1 MRVCL
6 KFSRVSTSRTSIL
19 LLVALTLAGCAAQ
32 RAYKEGTTSLQQG
45 HVAAGLTK
53 LQEAVTLE
61 PKSVKYRMAL
71 VRAKEDV
78 IRSSLD
84 QANALLVA
92 HQHDAAAVQYKKVLT
107 VDGNNERALAGLRE
121 IDTQRRHL
129 SLLADANA
137 AWERNA
143 KDEAGI
149 KVRAILTEN
158 PTHEGAR
165 QLQQAIDKREDSSAP
180 PTALA
185 AAYKKPI
192 TIEFKDAPL
201 KTIFEVI
208 SRSSGLNFIFDKDI
222 RTDQKTS
229 IFLKNSTVEAAVNV
243 MLITNQLEQQVLD
256 GNTLLLYPRTAAKQK
271 DYQPLTIKSFYLTNA
286 EAKTVAATLKTL
298 LKSQDV
304 VVDEK
309 LNMLLIKDSPEVIRL
324 AEKLVDLHDV
334 PEPEVMMEVEIL
346 EVKRSKLLDLGVRW
360 PEKVDFSPLPKTSG
374 GILTVEDFRNIGAD
388 RIGVTVAPASINL
401 QKQDTDA
408 NILANPRI
416 RSRNREKARV
426 LIGERVPNITTTST
440 STGFVSES
448 VNYVDVG
455 LKLDVEPVIYPNNE
469 VAIKASLEVSSIV
482 RQIQTK
488 SGTLAFQIGTR
499 TATSVLRL
507 KDGENQVLAGLI
519 NDEDR
524 QTANKIPGLGD
535 LPLVG
540 RLFGSQTNDGSKT
553 EIVLSITPHVLRNIP
568 RPSATQAEF
577 SIGTDSSMRNNSS
590 LGAMMTAAPPPSASS
605 PPAIRERSITP
616 QANNESPAA
625 QLPQTYS
632 ANAAPAEASATGE
645 APAPGPSTTPVGLA
659 ELRWQ
664 GPTQLKSG
672 DNFALQLL
680 MQSDLP
686 IVSLPMAVGFDPQVL
701 QVTSVLE
708 GDFLKQGGA
717 PTSFTSRV
725 DPNGHIL
732 MTATRSGESGA
743 TQLNSIATINFRAIA
758 TNPEARVQLLTIAP
772 IGVNGTAINAPLP
785 LPKTLAIEP

>member
-1 MRVCL
+1 MTGRSEPRRL
-6 KFSRVSTSRTSIL
+6 SLPRTAIL
-19 LLVALTLAGCAAQ
+19 LLATLALVGCAAQ
-32 RAYKEGTTSLQQG
+32 RAYQEGTASLQQG
-45 HVAAGLTK
+45 QIATGLTK

-71 VRAKEDV
+71 IRAKEDV
-78 IRSSLD
+78 IRTSLD
-84 QANALLVA
+84 QANALLTA
-92 HQHDAAAVQYKKVLT
+92 HQHDAAEAQYKKALM
-107 VDGNNERALAGLRE
+107 VDGSNERALAGLRE
-121 IDTQRRHL
+121 IDTYRRHL
-129 SLLADANA
+129 THLAEAKA
-137 AWERNA
+137 AWERDA
-143 KDEAGI
+143 KDEAQN
-149 KVRAILTEN
+149 KVRTILTEN
-158 PTHEGAR
+158 PNHEGAR
-165 QLQQAIDKREDSSAP
+165 QLQRAIDTKEERAAP

-185 AAYKKPI
+185 AAYKKPL

-208 SRSSGLNFIFDKDI
+208 SRTSGLNFIFDKDI
-222 RTDQKTS
+222 RTDQRTS

-243 MLITNQLEQQVLD
+243 MLLTNQLEQRVLD

-271 DYQPLTIKSFYLTNA
+271 DYQPLSIKSFYLTNA
-286 EAKTVAATLKTL
+286 EAKNVAATLKTL

-360 PEKVDFSPLPKTSG
+360 PEKVDFSPLPKVSG
-374 GILTVEDFRNIGAD
+374 GILTVEDLRNIGAD
-388 RIGVTVAPASINL
+388 RIGVTISPASVSI

-455 LKLDVEPVIYPNNE
+455 LKLDVEPIIYPNNE
-469 VAIKASLEVSSIV
+469 VAIRAALEVSSIV

-524 QTANKIPGLGD
+524 KTANKIPGLGD

-577 SIGTDSSMRNNSS
+577 AIGTDSSMRSNGS
-590 LGAMMTAAPPPSASS
+590 LGTITTPTPSPAPPVPREQETASQPAAEGLAPKPSIPTPVYPSGAEAVTTE
-605 PPAIRERSITP
+605 PNPEPGITP
-616 QANNESPAA
+616 AGQAA
-625 QLPQTYS
+625 
-632 ANAAPAEASATGE
+632 
-645 APAPGPSTTPVGLA
+645 
-659 ELRWQ
+659 LRWQ
-664 GPTQLKSG
+664 GPSQLKAG
-672 DNFALQLL
+672 DTFSVQLI

-701 QVTSVLE
+701 QVTGVLE
-708 GDFLKQGGA
+708 GDFLKQGGV
-717 PTSFTSRV
+717 PTKFTSRV
-725 DPNGHIL
+725 DPSGHIL
-732 MTATRSGESGA
+732 MTSTRSGESGA
-743 TQLNSIATINFRAIA
+743 TQLNSIATISFRAIA
-758 TNPEARVQLLTIAP
+758 TSPDAKVQLLTIAP
-772 IGVNGTAINAPLP
+772 IGVSGIAVNTPLP
-785 LPKTLAIEP
+785 QPKTLTIEP

>member
-1 MRVCL
+1 MMGRL
-6 KFSRVSTSRTSIL
+6 KPSYVSISWAGTL
-19 LLVALTLAGCAAQ
+19 LLAALTLAGCAAQ
-32 RAYKEGTTSLQQG
+32 RAYKQGTTSLKQG
-45 HVAAGLTK
+45 HIAAGLTK

-61 PKSVKYRMAL
+61 PQSVKYRMAYI
-71 VRAKEDV
+71 RAKEDV
-78 IRSSLD
+78 IRTTLD
-84 QANALLVA
+84 QANMLLA
-92 HQHDAAAVQYKKVLT
+92 SRQHDAAEAQYKKTLT

-121 IDTQRRHL
+121 IDTYRRHL
-129 SLLADANA
+129 ALLGDAKA
-137 AWERNA
+137 AWERDAN
-143 KDEAGI
+143 DEAYA
-149 KVRAILTEN
+149 KVRVILTEN
-158 PTHEGAR
+158 PDHDGAR
-165 QLQQAIDKREDSSAP
+165 QLQQAIDKKQESSAP
-180 PTALA
+180 PTVLA
-185 AAYKKPI
+185 IAYKKPI

-208 SRSSGLNFIFDKDI
+208 SRTSGLNFIFDKDI

-243 MLITNQLEQQVLD
+243 MLLTNQLEQRVLD

-271 DYQPLTIKSFYLTNA
+271 DYQPLSIKSFYLTNA
-286 EAKTVAATLKTL
+286 EAKNVAATLKTL

-324 AEKLVDLHDV
+324 AEKLVELHDV

-346 EVKRSKLLDLGVRW
+346 EVKRSKLMDLGVRW
-360 PEKVDFSPLPKTSG
+360 PEKMDFSPLPKTSG
-374 GILTVEDFRNIGAD
+374 GILTVEDLKNIGAD
-388 RIGVTVAPASINL
+388 RIGVTVSPTSISF
-401 QKQDTDA
+401 QKQDTDT
-408 NILANPRI
+408 NLLANPRI

-426 LIGERVPNITTTST
+426 MIGERVPNITTTST

-469 VAIKASLEVSSIV
+469 VAIKAALEVSSIV

-524 QTANKIPGLGD
+524 KTANKIPGLGD

-577 SIGTDSSMRNNSS
+577 AIGTDSSMRSNGS
-590 LGAMMTAAPPPSASS
+590 LGTITTPTPSPALPIAREHETASQPAS
-605 PPAIRERSITP
+605 
-616 QANNESPAA
+616 ESPAPIPA
-625 QLPQTYS
+625 IPAPSTS
-632 ANAAPAEASATGE
+632 SGAESTITEPPPEPAIAPAGQAA
-645 APAPGPSTTPVGLA
+645 
-659 ELRWQ
+659 LRWQ
-664 GPTQLKSG
+664 GPSQLKAG
-672 DNFALQLL
+672 DTFSVQLI

-701 QVTSVLE
+701 QVTGILE

-717 PTSFTSRV
+717 PTRFSSRV
-725 DPNGHIL
+725 ESGHIL
-732 MTATRSGESGA
+732 MTSTRSGESGA
-743 TQLNSIATINFRAIA
+743 TQLNSIATISFRAIA
-758 TNPEARVQLLTIAP
+758 TSPEAKVQLLTIAP
-772 IGVNGTAINAPLP
+772 VGVSGIAVNAPLP
-785 LPKTLAIEP
+785 QPKTLTIEP